1 MSYII
6 YQLLRIFLIAVILF
20 YAPSLQAGTTGK
32 IVGEV
37 IDADTGDPLAGAQ
50 VRIEGTRTGTLTD
63 NEGHYFLLDI
73 HPGTYSVTSSLIG
86 HQQVSKSEVEVFV
99 DGTTRVD
106 FQLGTQVLEMPT
118 VTITAERPLLR
129 KDITSS
135 IKVVPDR
142 KIKSLP
148 VDRLEDIGFVMDAN
162 NELHIRGGR
171 SGEVAYL
178 IDGIPVENSLF
189 GETNSLIND
198 DAIEQLLI
206 LTGTFSAEYGDAMSG
221 VVNVVTKEGA
231 DDFHGN
237 LEYKSTMI
245 NDSPYREKDWAG
257 EGTDYRRD
265 PTTNKSLYYAPDVF
279 DKDLWFPLPGTFSAS
294 LSGPVIG
301 LKNMNFYIATRS
313 NKENDHLPFGYHL
326 EEDLTWKLSYLA
338 GMGKKLT
345 VLGQNSQNEFQD
357 YQHRWK
363 YLPENSVIN
372 FETSDRVGIIW
383 KQNVSNN
390 LFYTVLGSYER
401 QHSDITVGAKS
412 PEEYVKP
419 TDPDRAFG
427 FYYKGG
433 DDDLFRRSRLTTT
446 LAKTDFTF
454 QRGKRHE
461 VKTGGEF
468 KFHDI
473 SLFELDEP
481 WLDRVERYN
490 IRPLEGGVYLQ
501 DKIEYDFFVLNAG
514 LRFDFVDPRTT
525 MWSDFENPESQLI
538 DVPMKS
544 QLSPRIGL
552 SHPITD
558 KSIIY
563 FSYGHF
569 FQNPQ
574 YDLFYSDSRNLTPD
588 NLDDLTTGMVG
599 NRDIKPKKT
608 VAYEIGV
615 KQEITEDLGLGI
627 TAFFKDI
634 NNMIGQE
641 FVRITT
647 EQSSYEYF
655 YFTNIDYANIKG
667 MEMTLDRRYN
677 NHFAFDLNYTYSIAK
692 GNYSFP
698 RQAFW
703 NVYWGVQ
710 EENQD
715 YFLEFDRRHV
725 ISGDV
730 TLDSED
736 WEGPEVLGFHPLANT
751 SFSAIVQYS
760 SGFPYTPYS
769 DLTDIQAEINSARQ
783 PWTGTVDLN
792 IYKNLWNDTF
802 KQTIFVEI
810 TNLFNRR
817 NVLQVSTRTGEV
829 WSIPAGQES
838 EREVR
843 DLTFNPDDVGLPRIV
858 RLGMKISF

>member
-1 MSYII
+1 
-6 YQLLRIFLIAVILF
+6 
-20 YAPSLQAGTTGK
+20 
-32 IVGEV
+32 
-37 IDADTGDPLAGAQ
+37 
-50 VRIEGTRTGTLTD
+50 
-63 NEGHYFLLDI
+63 
-73 HPGTYSVTSSLIG
+73 
-86 HQQVSKSEVEVFV
+86 
-99 DGTTRVD
+99 
-106 FQLGTQVLEMPT
+106 
-118 VTITAERPLLR
+118 
-129 KDITSS
+129 
-135 IKVVPDR
+135 
-142 KIKSLP
+142 
-148 VDRLEDIGFVMDAN
+148 
-162 NELHIRGGR
+162 
-171 SGEVAYL
+171 
-178 IDGIPVENSLF
+178 
-189 GETNSLIND
+189 
-198 DAIEQLLI
+198 
-206 LTGTFSAEYGDAMSG
+206 
-221 VVNVVTKEGA
+221 
-231 DDFHGN
+231 
-237 LEYKSTMI
+237 
-245 NDSPYREKDWAG
+245 
-257 EGTDYRRD
+257 
-265 PTTNKSLYYAPDVF
+265 
-279 DKDLWFPLPGTFSAS
+279 
-294 LSGPVIG
+294 
-301 LKNMNFYIATRS
+301 
-313 NKENDHLPFGYHL
+313 
-326 EEDLTWKLSYLA
+326 
-338 GMGKKLT
+338 
-345 VLGQNSQNEFQD
+345 
-357 YQHRWK
+357 
-363 YLPENSVIN
+363 
-372 FETSDRVGIIW
+372 
-383 KQNVSNN
+383 
-390 LFYTVLGSYER
+390 
-401 QHSDITVGAKS
+401 
-412 PEEYVKP
+412 
-419 TDPDRAFG
+419 
-427 FYYKGG
+427 
-433 DDDLFRRSRLTTT
+433 
-446 LAKTDFTF
+446 
-454 QRGKRHE
+454 
-461 VKTGGEF
+461 
-468 KFHDI
+468 
-473 SLFELDEP
+473 
-481 WLDRVERYN
+481 
-490 IRPLEGGVYLQ
+490 
-501 DKIEYDFFVLNAG
+501 
-514 LRFDFVDPRTT
+514 
-525 MWSDFENPESQLI
+525 
-538 DVPMKS
+538 
-544 QLSPRIGL
+544 
-552 SHPITD
+552 
-558 KSIIY
+558 
-563 FSYGHF
+563 
-569 FQNPQ
+569 
-574 YDLFYSDSRNLTPD
+574 
-588 NLDDLTTGMVG
+588 MVG